1 VKLKTFTQIG
11 NIWVKSI
18 SQIKFG
24 NLQQLNS
31 IVGNFKQSY
40 SKLGYIEKLH

>member
-1 VKLKTFTQIG
+1 VKLKTFTLMG

-18 SQIKFG
+18 D
-24 NLQQLNS
+24 LQYLHS

-40 SKLGYIEKLH
+40 SKLGYIE